1 MNMASSSTIF
11 PQEKHDVFLS
21 FRGEDT
27 RNTFTSHLYAA
38 LRRKKIETFIDY
50 KLERGDK
57 IAPALVEA
65 IEKSKL
71 SVIIF
76 SKNYASST
84 WCLDELV
91 HILRCKE
98 RYGQFVIPIF
108 YDIDPSHIRKQQGT
122 YADAFARLEERFKD
136 SMDKV
141 HKWRDA
147 LREAAKISGFDN
159 SNKAGSE
166 ADLIQKVVDDI
177 LAKLNR
183 KKSSDLK
190 GYVGIE
196 SRIKEIEFLLSI
208 DSIDVCSVG
217 IWGMGGIGK
226 TTLADAIF
234 HRLFSKFEACC
245 FLANVRVES
254 EEKDGLIH
262 LRNKLLRKLL
272 DDKNLDIDTP
282 SIGSTF
288 VRERLSRMKVL
299 IVLDDVNDSSQ
310 IELLAGGRD
319 HARYGPG
326 SRIIVTTR
334 DRSLLKEIVEEDKIY
349 GVQALKPD
357 EALQLFHL
365 NAFKYN
371 TRITD
376 YTELAEKVVDYAGG
390 IPLALKILGSSF
402 LCCESKEDCLD
413 ESIAMKEFLR
423 KNIQKDLKI
432 SYDGLKNEKKIFLD
446 IACLHKV
453 ETMHI
458 VKRMSN
464 ACGFRA
470 AGIRALSD
478 KSLVSISESKLIEM
492 HVLVQEMG
500 REIVREECI
509 EEPGKRSRLFSADD
523 VYHVLKTNTGTAAVQ
538 CISFN
543 ISEIGPLNHADF
555 RKMFNL
561 RLLNVDSYGKL
572 NVSDG
577 NSELNVSLPNSLRY
591 LCWVGYRLKS
601 LPSEFSPDN
610 LVELRMPYSSVEQL
624 WNKGQK
630 LGNLK
635 VMDLS
640 HSMHLTEVPDLSQC
654 LKIKHI
660 NLMKCTS
667 LVEIPSYFVK
677 LDKLTVLNLG
687 YCSLLRNL
695 PKMPGNIEYLD
706 LSNTVIEELPS
717 SVWSSANIS
726 TLNIQGCKYLKNL
739 PSSSCK
745 LKLRN
750 LSFWGCS
757 SLGKFSELPRNIT
770 ELQLTETA
778 IKVLPSSIEHLS
790 HLKKIELESCKRLAS
805 LPKSICK
812 LNSLERLNLAGCL
825 KFQCFPEILAP
836 MEHLNFLSLSETAVK
851 ELPSSIENLIGLQTL
866 QLYRCKK
873 LKCIPNSIYNLNSLQ
888 TLTFGGC
895 LKLKKLPQFRV
906 GLRSLEELNLSYCGI
921 LEIPDHLVCLTSLRE
936 LDLSGTM
943 ISSIPA
949 SIKQS
954 SQLSVLRLTKCKKLL
969 SIPELPVGLQIL
981 EAQGCLALETASKSR
996 SALIQLC
1003 HDKMRVRLADIHLS
1017 QTLRKA
1023 GGLCTG
1029 FWQRQQRW
1037 WWW

>member
-1 MNMASSSTIF
+1 MNMASSSSATIF

-38 LRRKKIETFIDY
+38 LRGKKIETYIDY
-50 KLERGDK
+50 KLERGYE

-98 RYGQFVIPIF
+98 RDRQFVIPIF

-122 YADAFARLEERFKD
+122 YADAFAQLEERFKD

-159 SNKAGSE
+159 SKKAGSE
-166 ADLIQKVVDDI
+166 ADLVQQVVDDI

-183 KKSSDLK
+183 EKSSDLK

-196 SRIKEIEFLLSI
+196 SHIEEIESLLSI
-208 DSIDVCSVG
+208 DSLDVCSVG

-245 FLANVRVES
+245 FLANVRVKS
-254 EEKDGLIH
+254 EEKDGLIQ

-349 GVQALKPD
+349 GVQALQRD
-357 EALQLFHL
+357 EALQLLHL

-413 ESIAMKEFLR
+413 ESITMKEFLR
-423 KNIQKDLKI
+423 KNIQKVLKI
-432 SYDGLKNEKKIFLD
+432 SYDGLKNEKEIFLD
-446 IACLHKV
+446 IACFHKV

-478 KSLVSISESKLIEM
+478 KSLISISESKLIEM
-492 HVLVQEMG
+492 HALVQEMG
-500 REIVREECI
+500 REIVREECT

-523 VYHVLKTNTGTAAVQ
+523 VYHVLKNNTGTAAVQ

-543 ISEIGPLNHADF
+543 ISKIGPLDHADF

-561 RLLNVDSYGKL
+561 RLLNVDSYGFDKKL
-572 NVSDG
+572 D
-577 NSELNVSLPNSLRY
+577 VSLPNALRY
-591 LCWVGYRLKS
+591 LCWMGYQLKS

-630 LGNLK
+630 LENLNL
-635 VMDLS
+635 MDLS
-640 HSMHLTEVPDLSQC
+640 HSIHLTEVPDLSQC
-654 LKIKHI
+654 PKIKHI
-660 NLMKCTS
+660 NLMGCTS
-667 LVEIPSYFVK
+667 LVEIPSYFRQ
-677 LDKLTVLNLG
+677 LGKLTVLNLG

-695 PKMPGNIEYLD
+695 PEMPGNIEYID
-706 LSNTVIEELPS
+706 LRKTAIEELPS

-726 TLNIQGCKYLKNL
+726 TLNMQWCKDLKSL
-739 PSSSCK
+739 PSSGCE

-750 LSFWGCS
+750 LSFSGCS

-770 ELQLTETA
+770 ELQLTGTA

-790 HLKKIELESCKRLAS
+790 HLKKIELESCKCLAS
-805 LPKSICK
+805 LPKSIWK

-851 ELPSSIENLIGLQTL
+851 KLPSSVKNLIGLQTL

-873 LKCIPNSIYNLNSLQ
+873 LKSVPNSIYNLNSLQ

-895 LKLKKLPQFRV
+895 LKLKKLPQFRE
-906 GLRSLEELNLSYCGI
+906 GLSSLEELNLSYCGI

-943 ISSIPA
+943 IRSIPA

-954 SQLSVLRLTKCKKLL
+954 SQLSVLRLTNCKKLL
-969 SIPELPVGLQIL
+969 SIPELPDGLIL
-981 EAQGCLALETASKSR
+981 EAQGCSSLKSR
-996 SALIQLC
+996 C
-1003 HDKMRVRLADIHLS
+1003 WRR
-1017 QTLRKA
+1017 
-1023 GGLCTG
+1023 
-1029 FWQRQQRW
+1029 QRRW
-1037 WWW
+1037 R

>member
-27 RNTFTSHLYAA
+27 RNTFRSHLYAA
-38 LRRKKIETFIDY
+38 LRRKKIETYIDY
-50 KLERGDK
+50 KLESGDK
-57 IAPALVEA
+57 TAPALAEA

-84 WCLDELV
+84 WCLEELV

-122 YADAFARLEERFKD
+122 YADAFARLQERFKD
-136 SMDKV
+136 NMDKV

-166 ADLIQKVVDDI
+166 ADLVQKVVDDI
-177 LAKLNR
+177 LAKLNHE
-183 KKSSDLK
+183 KSSDLK

-196 SRIKEIEFLLSI
+196 SRIEEIESLLSI
-208 DSIDVCSVG
+208 DSLDVCCVG
-217 IWGMGGIGK
+217 IWGMVGIGK

-319 HARYGPG
+319 HAPYGPG
-326 SRIIVTTR
+326 SRIILTTR
-334 DRSLLKEIVEEDKIY
+334 DRSLLKQIVKEDKIY
-349 GVQALKPD
+349 GVHALKRD

-371 TRITD
+371 ARITD
-376 YTELAEKVVDYAGG
+376 YTELVEKVVDYAGG
-390 IPLALKILGSSF
+390 IPLTLKILGSSI
-402 LCCESKEDCLD
+402 LCCETKEDCLD
-413 ESIAMKEFLR
+413 EIITMKESLR
-423 KNIQKDLKI
+423 KNIQKVLKI
-432 SYDGLKNEKKIFLD
+432 SYDGLKNEKEIFLD
-446 IACLHKV
+446 IACFYKV
-453 ETMHI
+453 ETMYI
-458 VKRMSN
+458 VKRMSD

-470 AGIRALSD
+470 AGIRVLSD
-478 KSLVSISESKLIEM
+478 KSLVSISESMLIEM
-492 HVLVQEMG
+492 PVLVQEMG
-500 REIVREECI
+500 REIVHEECI

-523 VYHVLKTNTGTAAVQ
+523 VCHVLKNNTGTGAVQ
-538 CISFN
+538 CIFFN
-543 ISEIGPLNHADF
+543 MSEIGQLNRADF
-555 RKMFNL
+555 KKMFNL
-561 RLLNVDSYGKL
+561 RLLNVDNS
-572 NVSDG
+572 SFG
-577 NSELNVSLPNSLRY
+577 NYWELNVSLPNSLRY
-591 LCWVGYRLKS
+591 LSCVGYQLKS
-601 LPSEFSPDN
+601 LPSEFSPEN
-610 LVELRMPYSSVEQL
+610 LVELRIPYSNVKQL
-624 WNKGQK
+624 WNEGQK
-630 LGNLK
+630 LGKLK

-640 HSMHLTEVPDLSQC
+640 YSIYLTEVPDLSQS
-654 LKIKHI
+654 LNIEHI
-660 NLMKCTS
+660 NLMGCTS
-667 LVEIPSYFVK
+667 LVEIP
-677 LDKLTVLNLG
+677 LCIRQLNKLTVLNLG
-687 YCSLLRNL
+687 YCSKLRNL
-695 PKMPGNIEYLD
+695 PEMPGNIEYLD
-706 LSNTVIEELPS
+706 LSSTAIEELPS
-717 SVWSSANIS
+717 SVWFNANIS
-726 TLNIQGCKYLKNL
+726 TLDIQWCKDLKNL
-739 PSSSCK
+739 PSCGCK

-757 SLGKFSELPRNIT
+757 SLGKFSELPRNLT

-790 HLKKIELESCKRLAS
+790 HLKKIELESCERLAS
-805 LPKSICK
+805 LPTSICK
-812 LNSLERLNLAGCL
+812 LNSLERLNLTGCL
-825 KFQCFPEILAP
+825 KFQCFPHILEP

-851 ELPSSIENLIGLQTL
+851 ELPSSVENLIGLQTL

-873 LKCIPNSIYNLNSLQ
+873 LKSVPKSIYNLNSLQ

-895 LKLKKLPQFRV
+895 LKLRKLPQSRV
-906 GLRSLEELNLSYCGI
+906 GLRSLEELNLSYSGI

-936 LDLSGTM
+936 LDLSATM
-943 ISSIPA
+943 IRSIPA
-949 SIKQS
+949 SINQS
-954 SQLSVLRLTKCKKLL
+954 SHLSVLRLTKCKKLL
-969 SIPELPVGLQIL
+969 SIPELPAGLQIL
-981 EAQGCLALETASKSR
+981 EAQGCLSLNTASKSR

-1003 HDKMRVRLADIHLS
+1003 HDGYEFSLRHL
-1017 QTLRKA
+1017 
-1023 GGLCTG
+1023 
-1029 FWQRQQRW
+1029 
-1037 WWW
+1037 